1 MFSLCIA
8 YKMLILQIQ
17 LGPDY
22 DDLYTDLDLSVK
34 LFGSDIGWINYHH
47 DRVDSD
53 ELKKKLQGK
62 LDETLDKSKSIDVSY
77 HKIQRMACS
86 AHTNY

>member
-1 MFSLCIA
+1 MWV
-8 YKMLILQIQ
+8 LQIQ

-47 DRVDSD
+47 NKVDYSN
-53 ELKKKLQGK
+53 LKKKLQGK
-62 LDETLDKSKSIDVSY
+62 MDETLDKTKSIDVSY
-77 HKIQRMACS
+77 
-86 AHTNY
+86 